1 MTKGGYSGTL
11 GAQSALTLLTAQVCV
26 RHGAELLLGL
36 SEG

>member
-11 GAQSALTLLTAQVCV
+11 GAQSALTLVCPGV
-26 RHGAELLLGL
+26 RRHGAELLLGL